1 MMIQIRQALPS
12 DGTVLHTMIK
22 ELAEFEKAVHE
33 VQSTPE
39 LLSRH
44 LTEDP
49 PPFQAYIASVGK
61 DTAGFALF
69 FYSYSTWRAKQGVWL
84 EDLYVRPKFRR
95 KGVGSALFNSI
106 LSQAKIRGAGRLEWP
121 VLEWNTDA
129 HRFYESHGAMP
140 LDQWRTWR
148 LSLA

>member
-12 DGTVLHTMIK
+12 DGAVLHMMIK
-22 ELAEFEKAVHE
+22 ELAEFEEAVHE

-39 LLSRH
+39 VLSTQLADH
-44 LTEDP
+44 Q
-49 PPFQAYIASVGK
+49 PPFEAYIASVGQ
-61 DTAGFALF
+61 DIAGFALF

-95 KGVGSALFNSI
+95 KGVGSALFNAI
-106 LSQAKIRGAGRLEWP
+106 LTQAKLRSAGRLEWP

-129 HRFYESHGAMP
+129 HRFYESHGATP
-140 LDQWRTWR
+140 LREWRTWR
-148 LSLA
+148 LSLD